1 MTDIEPLILV
11 IEDNLQTQ
19 RFLRAS
25 LAEQAWRVIQAN
37 TGKQGL
43 AMMKSQHPDLI
54 VLDLGLPD
62 MDGVAVIRALRQFS
76 EIPVIILSARSQER
90 DKIQALNAGADDY
103 LTKPFSVA
111 ELDARIRA
119 LLRRAIRSTEVGEV
133 FQVGELKVDLKARK
147 VYRAEDKIHLTV
159 NEYRLLTV
167 LIRHAGRVATHR
179 QLLSEVWGPTH
190 VEDIHY
196 LRIYMGQLRHKLEA
210 DPARPRYLLTEV
222 GVGYRISDKEWLGQ
236 PEKE

>member
-1 MTDIEPLILV
+1 MADTEPLILV

-37 TGKQGL
+37 TGRQGL
-43 AMMKSQHPDLI
+43 AMIKSQHPDVI

-76 EIPVIILSARSQER
+76 ETPVIILSARAQEN
-90 DKIQALNAGADDY
+90 DKIQALNIGADDY
-103 LTKPFSVA
+103 LVKPFSVG

-119 LLRRAIRSTEVGEV
+119 LLRRVVRCAEAGEV
-133 FQVGELKVDLKARK
+133 FQAGALKVDFKSRK
-147 VYRAEDKIHLTV
+147 VYLGNDEIHLTV
-159 NEYRLLTV
+159 NEYRLLAV

-179 QLLSEVWGPTH
+179 QLLSEVWGPAH

-222 GVGYRISDKEWLGQ
+222 GVGYRISDKEWLEQ
-236 PEKE
+236 PGR

>member
-1 MTDIEPLILV
+1 MTDTEPLILV

-25 LAEQAWRVIQAN
+25 LAGQAWRVIQAN
-37 TGKQGL
+37 TGKQSL
-43 AMMKSQHPDLI
+43 ALMKSQHPDLI

-76 EIPVIILSARSQER
+76 EIPVIILSARSQEN

-103 LTKPFSVA
+103 LTKPFSVG

-119 LLRRAIRSTEVGEV
+119 LLRRAVRHAEVGEV
-133 FQVGELKVDLKARK
+133 FQVGELKMDLKSRK
-147 VYRAEDKIHLTV
+147 VHLAGEEVRLTV
-159 NEYRLLTV
+159 IEYRLLAM

-179 QLLSEVWGPTH
+179 QLLAEVWGPSH

-196 LRIYMGQLRHKLEA
+196 LRIYMGQLRHKLEI

-222 GVGYRISDKEWLGQ
+222 GVGYRISDKEWLEQ
-236 PEKE
+236 TDKM

>member
-1 MTDIEPLILV
+1 MTGMEPLILV
-11 IEDNLQTQ
+11 VEDNLQTL

-25 LAEQAWRVIQAN
+25 LGDQAWRVTEAN
-37 TGKQGL
+37 TGRQGL
-43 AMMKSQHPDLI
+43 AMAKAQHPDLI

-62 MDGVAVIRALRQFS
+62 MDGVAVVRSLRQFS
-76 EIPVIILSARSQER
+76 EIPVIILSARAQEN

-103 LTKPFSVA
+103 LTKPFGVG

-119 LLRRAIRSTEVGEV
+119 LLRRAVRGAEAREV
-133 FQVGELKVDLKARK
+133 FQAGDLKVDLKSRTVRLAGVEVR
-147 VYRAEDKIHLTV
+147 LTAT
-159 NEYRLLTV
+159 EYRLLAV

-179 QLLSEVWGPTH
+179 QLLSEVWGPSH

-210 DPARPRYLLTEV
+210 DPARPRHILTEV
-222 GVGYRISDKEWLGQ
+222 GVGYRISDKE
-236 PEKE
+236 